1 MNLADATPFVTLSD
15 GETWDVV
22 SGVQVSF
29 LTWEGEG
36 EVFDSGRIKDINPAH
51 VLAAV
56 SLRELV
62 ECWLQKNNS

>member
-1 MNLADATPFVTLSD
+1 MNLADATPFITLSD
-15 GETWDVV
+15 GETWDIV

-36 EVFDSGRIKDINPAH
+36 EVFDSGRIDTVEQEH
-51 VLAAV
+51 VLATV

>member
-1 MNLADATPFVTLSD
+1 MNIQNATAFVTLSD

-36 EVFDSGRIKDINPAH
+36 EVFDSGRIDTVDPAH
-51 VLAAV
+51 ILATV

-62 ECWLQKNNS
+62 ECWLLKNNS